1 MYASCIKRL
10 LDVLLSVVA
19 LVLLSPVLLA
29 VAVLVAVRLGRP
41 VIFRQVRPGKGG
53 RLFRI
58 CKFRTM
64 TDATDEEGSPLP
76 DEMRLTSFGRRLRA
90 TSLDELPELW
100 NILKGDMS
108 IVGPRPLLAD
118 YLPRYNAFQA
128 RRHEACPGLTGLAQV
143 SGRNAIT
150 WEEKFAYDVAYV
162 DNLSFALDCRI
173 VGKTFRK
180 VFAREGIGSG
190 TADTPEDFMGTPTGW
205 DDEEAYS
212 RACAACG
219 RSRSRGGGQGDDG
232 VHPDA
237 RGDGGACPSAR
248 IGNSGNSGGR
258 DAKRN
263 ARPLQRADGTEEGR
277 E

>member
-1 MYASCIKRL
+1 MPQVYRRMVKRL
-10 LDVLLSVVA
+10 LDVVLSGLALLV
-19 LVLLSPVLLA
+19 LSPVLLV

-41 VIFRQVRPGKGG
+41 VIFHQVRPGKDG

-64 TDATDEEGSPLP
+64 TNAVDDEGQPLP
-76 DEMRLTSFGRRLRA
+76 DEVRLTPFGKRLRS

-108 IVGPRPLLAD
+108 IVGPRPLLVD

-128 RRHEACPGLTGLAQV
+128 RRHEVRPGLTGLAQV
-143 SGRNAIT
+143 NGRNAIA

-173 VGKTFRK
+173 VGKTFCK
-180 VFAREGIGSG
+180 AFAREGIGSG
-190 TADTPEDFMGTPTGW
+190 AADTPEDFMGMPAGW
-205 DDEEAYS
+205 DDKEAYS

-219 RSRSRGGGQGDDG
+219 GRRASRGSGTRAGAFPGSDKTKDG
-232 VHPDA
+232 
-237 RGDGGACPSAR
+237 C
-248 IGNSGNSGGR
+248 
-258 DAKRN
+258 
-263 ARPLQRADGTEEGR
+263 E
-277 E
+277 